1 VDLSTSKSPER
12 LFLGDQQID
21 EDVRER
27 DVRELFKD
35 QLNRDAKS
43 SDVNGRRKITSD
55 VKVNP
60 DVNFLIPMSSLLYH
74 NGFLFFSV
82 LYIFSSASQ

>member
-1 VDLSTSKSPER
+1 MDLSTSKSPER

-60 DVNFLIPMSSLLYH
+60 DVNFLIPMSSLLYQ
-74 NGFLFFSV
+74 NGFFSV
-82 LYIFSSASQ
+82 LYKFSSASQ